1 VKHGSGEVAA
11 SAGTAYCKF
20 LRVEAEE
27 VRAGCVEPDENFPR
41 VVDGCRVGVFWG
53 EAAKF
58 VRFVGRRENRRCG
71 VKGERGIPIINSDNH
86 ASRPL
91 TQMRTNRILRLNIPQ
106 HPPTPMIIHHSR
118 PSPLRPLT
126 LRREDPNW
134 DIRSLSLSSMEGEI
148 LCFSNRE
155 FGPAAR
161 D

>member
-1 VKHGSGEVAA
+1 
-11 SAGTAYCKF
+11 
-20 LRVEAEE
+20 
-27 VRAGCVEPDENFPR
+27 
-41 VVDGCRVGVFWG
+41 
-53 EAAKF
+53 
-58 VRFVGRRENRRCG
+58 
-71 VKGERGIPIINSDNH
+71 
-86 ASRPL
+86 
-91 TQMRTNRILRLNIPQ
+91 MRTNRILRLNIPQ

-155 FGPAAR
+155 FGPTAR